1 MHTSHSYL
9 RLVKSDAGCFLMK
22 WQTRGQKRDVSG
34 CQMPI
39 PFTRGLTNMVLCNFM
54 LRPCAI
60 VKWQQPERSLFLS
73 FAVTM
78 LPTNRFL
85 TALPKSTFCWLSNFA
100 ILFSRMVFWETQR
113 NQWFAVLSP
122 PVDQKCIWLDE
133 TCYTDPSCSKCAIS
147 YVTLSYIR

>member
-73 FAVTM
+73 FTVTM
-78 LPTNRFL
+78 LPTNRIL
-85 TALPKSTFCWLSNFA
+85 TDLPKSTFCWLSQQKLLQSLRGSQTLQYCFH
-100 ILFSRMVFWETQR
+100 T
-113 NQWFAVLSP
+113 WFFGR
-122 PVDQKCIWLDE
+122 
-133 TCYTDPSCSKCAIS
+133 PSGIS
-147 YVTLSYIR
+147 DLQYYLHL